1 MTGYVPEC
9 SSSFS
14 VPKLYDFQE
23 VFLTNKL
30 SRSYIRE
37 EEEQD
42 ECFIERAENW
52 EYNEVYKF

>member
-42 ECFIERAENW
+42 EWFIERAEN
-52 EYNEVYKF
+52 